1 MPRDKKRVASD
12 SDSDSGPEDRGPA
25 KKVKSIW
32 NLRLSQDQVCKY
44 KI

>member
-25 KKVKSIW
+25 KKVTSSGYYPLRIFFSI
-32 NLRLSQDQVCKY
+32 S